1 MSSSPFDLPKICDAV
16 FATCVADDRG
26 QAATL
31 YWARTRFFGAPLLLL
46 DWDVAQL
53 EPKLWTNDQTTL
65 VGFGRACRARYGS
78 MGIYVEDESLAAQAE
93 ELGVRCETIYEHLV
107 ATDKWTSLCL
117 STTLAMKGG
126 KVKIAKP
133 ADERTK
139 SRAAGFLS
147 FSGGPR
153 GEDPT
158 VAAFVYGVV
167 LALDPVA

>member
-1 MSSSPFDLPKICDAV
+1 MTSSFSCD
-16 FATCVADDRG
+16 
-26 QAATL
+26 
-31 YWARTRFFGAPLLLL
+31 
-46 DWDVAQL
+46 
-53 EPKLWTNDQTTL
+53 
-65 VGFGRACRARYGS
+65 S
-78 MGIYVEDESLAAQAE
+78 H
-93 ELGVRCETIYEHLV
+93 GVRCETIYEHLV
-107 ATDKWTSLCL
+107 AADKWTSLCL

-167 LALDPVA
+167 LALDPVASVPPRPAKVRIAA